1 LSSIRLGQGTP
12 AFASAPVAAESE
24 RRIMISTH
32 AIEQLYEIAP
42 GWDKYMLENL
52 YIAWA
57 KDKEAAR
64 NEDARFLGWVK
75 SYTKSKPN
83 P

>member
-1 LSSIRLGQGTP
+1 M
-12 AFASAPVAAESE
+12 E
-24 RRIMISTH
+24 R
-32 AIEQLYEIAP
+32 LYEMAP
-42 GWDKYMLENL
+42 DWDKHMLESM

-57 KDKEAAR
+57 KTKEPAH

-75 SYTKSKPN
+75 SYTKSKPS